1 MTVETRIDT
10 SVLAPCSGGGSTQET
25 FDSNMGIGMI
35 VMGYDPF
42 VKTELA
48 EQLYVTL
55 SPTLEALLSQ
65 ADVVSLHVP
74 LLPET
79 RNLINADRIAQM
91 KPGAILINVARGG
104 IVDELVL
111 HDALD
116 TGRLSGAGLDVF
128 ASGLPPPDHPLL
140 GRDDV
145 IVTPISP
152 ERPPLGKIVYG
163 RLH

>member
-1 MTVETRIDT
+1 MHI
-10 SVLAPCSGGGSTQET
+10 
-25 FDSNMGIGMI
+25 
-35 VMGYDPF
+35 
-42 VKTELA
+42 
-48 EQLYVTL
+48 
-55 SPTLEALLSQ
+55 
-65 ADVVSLHVP
+65 P

-79 RNLINADRIAQM
+79 PNLINADRTAQM
-91 KPGAILINVARGG
+91 KLGAIIINIARGG
-104 IVDELVL
+104 IVDKLVL

-116 TGRLSGAGLDVF
+116 KGRLSGVGLDVF

-145 IVTPISP
+145 IVAPISP